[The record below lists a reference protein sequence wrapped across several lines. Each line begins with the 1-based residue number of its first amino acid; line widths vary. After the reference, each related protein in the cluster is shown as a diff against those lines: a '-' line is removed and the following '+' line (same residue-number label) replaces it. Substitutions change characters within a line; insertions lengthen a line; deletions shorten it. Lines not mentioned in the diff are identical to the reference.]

1 MSWIEDLISPDTRK
15 WEEFYRNRWQ
25 YDKVV
30 RSTHGVN
37 CTGGCSWAIHV
48 KDGIVVWEMQQV
60 DYPQFN
66 KEVPPYEPRG
76 CQRGI
81 SYSWYLYSPIRVKY
95 PIIRGALFDLY
106 NEEKKKCGGDPVVA
120 WTNLQADSEKRKRYQ
135 RARGKGGFRRLR
147 WDEAVE
153 IIAASN
159 IYTVQKYGP
168 DRIIGF
174 APIPAKSMLSY
185 ASGARYLQ
193 LMGAVNLSFYDW
205 YCDLPPSFPEVW
217 GEQTDVCESADWFKS
232 KFIVSMGANL
242 GMTRTPDIHF
252 FSEAR
257 HNGTKTVVMSPDFS
271 MVAKHADQW
280 IPLHAGSDGAF
291 WMAVTHVVLQ
301 EYHVNRQ
308 VPYFMDYIKKFTDCP
323 FLVKLEKEGD
333 KLLPGRLIR
342 ANEISKFATSE
353 NGEWKFL
360 NYDTKTG
367 DLVSPMGTMGYRWQE
382 KKGQWNLFHRDG
394 ETGAD
399 YDPELSFL
407 DKHDEVAQVE
417 FTEFGLDIKAYRGVP
432 IRYINDVNGKSIP
445 VATIYDLTMAQYGVG
460 RGLSGDYPSSYDD
473 EKAAYTPAWQEIFT
487 GIGRK
492 EVIQLAREW
501 ASTAETT
508 EGACMVIVGAGVNH
522 WFHGNL
528 IYRAAIMTQMLT
540 GCNGKN
546 GGGMNHYVGQEKL
559 APMDSWSTIMSSKDW
574 DTAPRLQQGPIWHY
588 INSCQWRYDGNQKF
602 YNSSPDNKL
611 SHMHSADWAVMSVRN
626 GWMPYYPQYSKRN
639 FDIVQDAK
647 NAGANT
653 EDEMRAYIVAQIKS
667 GELKHAIVEPDEEI
681 NFPRVW
687 FIWKGNAIGTSA
699 KGHEYFLDHYLGTH
713 TNKVADEVAGDVVKD
728 IAYKGTEAPKGKM
741 DLIVDINF
749 RMDTSALYS
758 DIVLP
763 TASWYEKADINST
776 DMHSFIHPLSE
787 AIPPVWESK
796 TDWQIFEELAGKVQE
811 MSKTYLP
818 TPMLDVVNVPLSHDS
833 KDEITQSRLLDW
845 SKGECEPIPGKTMHK
860 IVFKEIDYTKIYD
873 KFITLGRGVANN
885 GLGAHGNH
893 YKCEDVYEE
902 MLQNKQHVIRL
913 NDGKEYP
920 SLKADVEAIDAILKL
935 STLTN
940 GKLSKRAY
948 ENMSKIIGNEE
959 IAKLGDGYEQ
969 ISMDYRDLQS
979 QPRRYNSSPLW
990 SGLMHEGRTYAAYT
1004 YNVDMF
1010 VPWRTLTGRQHF
1022 YLDHDAYI
1030 AFGEHLTTYKP
1041 SPTPEAYGELR
1052 KIVNDGKAKLLNC
1065 LTPHGKWHIHST
1077 YGDTLRMLTLSRGNE
1092 PCWLSEEDAAEL
1104 GIKDNDHMEVYNDN
1118 GVYVARACVSAR
1130 IPKGICIV
1138 YHAVER
1144 TYNIPKSQLF
1154 RGKNGEPRRGGMNNS
1169 FTRVHLK
1176 PNLMCGGYG
1185 QFTYHFNYWGPVGS
1199 NRDTFVLVRRMDK
1212 VEY

>member
-1 MSWIEDLISPDTRK
+1 MSWIEDIISPKTRK

-48 KDGIVVWEMQQV
+48 KDGIVVWELQQL

-95 PIIRGALFDLY
+95 PIVRGALIDLFRA
-106 NEEKKKCGGDPVVA
+106 EKEKAGGDPVQA
-120 WTNLQADSEKRKRYQ
+120 WANLQADPDKRKRYQ
-135 RARGKGGFRRLR
+135 RARGKGGFRRVH
-147 WDEAVE
+147 WDEITE
-153 IIAASN
+153 LITAAN
-159 IYTVQKYGP
+159 ISCILKYGP
-168 DRIIGF
+168 DRIAGF
-174 APIPAKSMLSY
+174 SPIPAMSMLSY
-185 ASGARYLQ
+185 AAGARYIQ
-193 LMGAVNLSFYDW
+193 LIGGCNLSFYDW
-205 YCDLPPSFPEVW
+205 YCDLPNAFPEIW
-217 GEQTDVCESADWFKS
+217 GEQTDVCESADWYKS

-291 WMAVTHVVLQ
+291 WMAVTHVILK
-301 EYHVNRQ
+301 EYHVDRQ
-308 VPYFMDYIKKFTDCP
+308 VPYFIDYVKRFTDCP
-323 FLVKLEKEGD
+323 FLVRMEEKDGVY
-333 KLLPGRLIR
+333 LPGRMVR
-342 ANEISKFATSE
+342 ANEIGQFKDAE
-353 NGEWKFL
+353 HGEWKFL
-360 NYDTKTG
+360 NIDQNTG
-367 DLVSPMGTMGYRWQE
+367 DLVCPMGTSGYRWQTE
-382 KKGQWNLFHRDG
+382 KGKWNLLYKDG
-394 ETGAD
+394 ETGKE
-399 YDPELSFL
+399 YDPVLTFI
-407 DKHDEVAQVE
+407 DKHDDVLTTE
-417 FTEFGLDIKAYRGVP
+417 FQEFGLDKKAKRGVP
-432 IRYINDVNGKSIP
+432 VRYIKDKDGNKIA
-445 VATIYDLTMAQYGVG
+445 VATVYDLTMSQYGIG
-460 RGLSGDYPSSYDD
+460 RGLAGEYPSSYDD
-473 EKAAYTPAWQEIFT
+473 KDQAYTPAWQEIFT
-487 GIGRK
+487 GISRK

-501 ASTAETT
+501 ANTAEIT
-508 EGACMVIVGAGVNH
+508 EGACMVIVGAAINH
-522 WFHGNL
+522 WFHNNL
-528 IYRAAIMTQMLT
+528 MYRSAIMAQMLT

-574 DTAPRLQQGPIWHY
+574 GTPARLQQAPIWHY
-588 INSCQWRYDGNQKF
+588 INTSQWRYDGNQKY
-602 YNSSPDNKL
+602 YNSVPDDNRIAN
-611 SHMHSADWAVMSVRN
+611 MHSADWTVMAVRN
-626 GWMPYYPQYSKRN
+626 GWMPFYPQYNKNN
-639 FDIVQDAK
+639 FEIVKDAQK
-647 NAGANT
+647 AGAGT
-653 EDEMRAYIVAQIKS
+653 DDEIRTYIVDKLKS
-667 GELKHAIVEPDEEI
+667 GELKHSVVEPDEEI
-681 NFPRVW
+681 NFPRNW
-687 FIWKGNAIGTSA
+687 FIWRGNAIGTSS

-713 TNKVADEVAGDVVKD
+713 TNKIADEVAGDIVKD
-728 IAYKGTEAPKGKM
+728 IVFKKEGAKGKM
-741 DLIVDINF
+741 DLVVDINF

-796 TDWQIFEELAGKVQE
+796 SDWQIFQSLAKKISE
-811 MSKTYLP
+811 MAPKYLP
-818 TPMLDVVNVPLSHDS
+818 EIMKDVVNVPLSHDS
-833 KDEITQSRLLDW
+833 ADEISQPRLLDW

-860 IVFKEIDYTKIYD
+860 LAFVDRDYSKIYL
-873 KFITLGRGVANN
+873 KFISLGKGVATG
-885 GLGAHGNH
+885 GLGAHGNN
-893 YKCEDVYEE
+893 YNCEDVYEE
-902 MLQNKQHVIRL
+902 MLGHRQHIQKWA
-913 NDGKEYP
+913 DGNEYP
-920 SLKADVEAIDAILKL
+920 SLKDDVEAINAVLKL

-940 GKLSKRAY
+940 GKLTKRAY
-948 ENMSKIIGNEE
+948 EIAAAKIGVPE
-959 IAKLGDGYEQ
+959 IAHLGDEYGQ
-969 ISMDYRDLQS
+969 IEMEYRDLQA
-979 QPRRYNSSPLW
+979 QPKRYNSSPLW
-990 SGLMHEGRTYAAYT
+990 SGLMHDGRTYAAYT
-1004 YNVDMF
+1004 YNIDMF

-1030 AFGEHLTTYKP
+1030 AFGEHLSTYKP
-1041 SPTPEAYGELR
+1041 SPTPEAYGDLR
-1052 KIVNDGKAKLLNC
+1052 KTVNDGKAKMLNC

-1104 GIKDNDHMEVYNDN
+1104 GIRDNDHVEVYNDH

-1130 IPKGICIV
+1130 IPRGVCLV

-1144 TYNIPKSQLF
+1144 TYNIPKSQIR
-1154 RGKNGEPRRGGMNNS
+1154 RGANGEPRRGGMNNS

-1185 QFTYHFNYWGPVGS
+1185 QFTYHFNYWGPVGV
-1199 NRDTFVLVRRMDK
+1199 NRDTHVLVRRMEK

>member
-1 MSWIEDLISPDTRK
+1 MSWIEDIISPKTRK

-48 KDGIVVWEMQQV
+48 KDGIVVWEMQQL

-95 PIIRGALFDLY
+95 PIIRGALIDLFR
-106 NEEKKKCGGDPVVA
+106 EEKEKVGGDPVAA
-120 WTNLQADSEKRKRYQ
+120 WANLQSDKSKRRRYQ
-135 RARGKGGFRRLR
+135 KARGKGGFRRVH
-147 WDEAVE
+147 WDEVNE
-153 IIAASN
+153 LIAAAN
-159 IYTVQKYGP
+159 IYTVQKYGS

-185 ASGARYLQ
+185 ASGARFIQ
-193 LMGAVNLSFYDW
+193 LMGGVNLSFYDW
-205 YCDLPPSFPEVW
+205 YCDLPNAFPEIW
-217 GEQTDVCESADWFKS
+217 GEQTDVCESADWYKS

-291 WMAVTHVVLQ
+291 WMAVTHVILK
-301 EYHVNRQ
+301 EFHVDRK
-308 VPYFMDYIKKFTDCP
+308 VPYFIDYVKRFTDCP
-323 FLVKLEKEGD
+323 FLIKLEEKDG
-333 KLLPGRLIR
+333 KYLPGKLMR
-342 ANEISKFATSE
+342 ANEVSAFKDAE
-353 NGEWKFL
+353 NGDWKFL
-360 NYDTKTG
+360 NFDTNTG
-367 DLVSPMGTMGYRWQE
+367 DLVVPMGSTGFRWQGE
-382 KKGQWNLFHRDG
+382 KGKWNLHFKDG
-394 ETGAD
+394 ETNKE
-399 YDPELSFL
+399 YDPELTFI
-407 DKHDEVAQVE
+407 DKNDGVFQVE
-417 FTEFGLDIKAYRGVP
+417 FTEYGIDKKANRGVP
-432 IRYINDVNGKSIP
+432 IRYVTDIKGNKVP
-445 VATIYDLTMAQYGVG
+445 VATIYDVTMAQYGVG
-460 RGLSGDYPSSYDD
+460 RGLEGDYPLDFND
-473 EKAAYTPAWQEIFT
+473 KEAAYTPAWQEIFT

-501 ASTAETT
+501 AITAEKT

-522 WFHGNL
+522 WFHENL
-528 IYRAAIMTQMLT
+528 MYRSAIMTQMLT

-559 APMDSWSTIMSSKDW
+559 APMDSWATIMSSKDW
-574 DTAPRLQQGPIWHY
+574 GTVPRLQQGPIWHY
-588 INSCQWRYDGNQKF
+588 INSCQWRYDGNQKV
-602 YNSSPDNKL
+602 YNSVPNNEL
-611 SHMHSADWAVMSVRN
+611 ANMHSADWAVKAVRN
-626 GWMPYYPQYSKRN
+626 GWMPYYPQYSKSNFEIVKEAEAAGNTSDEEIRN
-639 FDIVQDAK
+639 
-647 NAGANT
+647 
-653 EDEMRAYIVAQIKS
+653 YIVSQLKK
-667 GELKHAIVEPDEEI
+667 GDLKHAIVEPDEES

-687 FIWKGNAIGTSA
+687 YIWKGNAIGTSA

-713 TNKVADEVAGDVVKD
+713 TNKIAEEVAGDLVND
-728 IAYKGTEAPKGKM
+728 ITFKGQEAPKGKM
-741 DLIVDINF
+741 DLVIDINF

-796 TDWQIFEELAGKVQE
+796 TDWHIFRDLAKKVQE
-811 MSKTYLP
+811 MAPNYLP
-818 TPMLDVVNVPLSHDS
+818 NVMKDVINVPLSHDS
-833 KDEITQSRLLDW
+833 KDEMSQLKLQDW
-845 SKGECEPIPGKTMHK
+845 SKGECEPVPGKTMHK
-860 IVFKEIDYTKIYD
+860 IVFQERDYTKIYD
-873 KFITLGRGVANN
+873 KFISLGKGIAEN

-893 YKCEDVYEE
+893 YMCEDVYDE
-902 MLQNKQHVIRL
+902 MLQHRQHITKWS
-913 NDGKEYP
+913 DGTEYP
-920 SLKADVEAIDAILKL
+920 SLHDDVEAINAILKL

-940 GKLSKRAY
+940 GKLADRAY
-948 ENMSKIIGNEE
+948 KNMAEKIGVPE
-959 IAKLGDGYEQ
+959 ISTLGTPYKDVKIE
-969 ISMDYRDLQS
+969 YRDLQA
-979 QPRRYNSSPLW
+979 QPKRYNSSPLW
-990 SGLMHEGRTYAAYT
+990 SGLMHDGRTYAAFT

-1030 AFGEHLTTYKP
+1030 AFGENLPTYKP
-1041 SPTPEAYGELR
+1041 SPTPEAYGDLR
-1052 KIVNDGKAKLLNC
+1052 KTVNDGKAKMLNC

-1092 PCWLSEEDAAEL
+1092 PCWISEADASEL
-1104 GIKDNDHMEVYNDN
+1104 GIKDNDHVEVYNDN

-1130 IPKGICIV
+1130 IPKGVCIV

-1144 TYNIPKSQLF
+1144 TYNIPKSQI
-1154 RGKNGEPRRGGMNNS
+1154 RGGKRGGMNNS

-1185 QFTYHFNYWGPVGS
+1185 QFTYHFNYWGPVGV
-1199 NRDTFVLVRRMDK
+1199 NRDTHVLVRKMDK

>member
-1 MSWIEDLISPDTRK
+1 
-15 WEEFYRNRWQ
+15 
-25 YDKVV
+25 
-30 RSTHGVN
+30 
-37 CTGGCSWAIHV
+37 
-48 KDGIVVWEMQQV
+48 MQAL

-95 PIIRGALFDLY
+95 PIIRGALIDLFR
-106 NEEKKKCGGDPVVA
+106 EEKEKCGGDPVLA
-120 WTNLQADSEKRKRYQ
+120 WKNLQADDTKRKRYQ
-135 RARGKGGFRRLR
+135 RARGKGGFRRVQ
-147 WDEAVE
+147 WDEMLE
-153 IIAASN
+153 LIAASN
-159 IYTVQKYGP
+159 IYTIQKYGS

-205 YCDLPPSFPEVW
+205 YCDLPNAFPEVW

-257 HNGTKTVVMSPDFS
+257 HNGTKTVVMAPDFS

-280 IPLHAGSDGAF
+280 IPVHAGSDGAF
-291 WMAVTHVVLQ
+291 WMAVTHVILK
-301 EYHVNRQ
+301 EFHVDRQ
-308 VPYFMDYIKKFTDCP
+308 VPYFMDYVKRFTDSP
-323 FLVKLEKEGD
+323 FLVKIEEKDG
-333 KLLPGRLIR
+333 KFLPGRMIR
-342 ANEISKFATSE
+342 ANEIKEHKGAE
-353 NGEWKFL
+353 NGDWKFL
-360 NYDTKTG
+360 NYDTNTG
-367 DLVSPMGTMGYRWQE
+367 GLIVPMGTTGFRWQDE
-382 KKGQWNLFHRDG
+382 QGKWNLNFKDG
-394 ETGAD
+394 ETNKE
-399 YDPELSFL
+399 YDPELTL
-407 DKHDEVAQVE
+407 INKHDAVIQVE
-417 FTEFGLDIKAYRGVP
+417 FTEFGLDTKAMRGVP
-432 IRYINDVNGKSIP
+432 VRYITDVNGNKVA
-445 VATIYDLTMAQYGVG
+445 VATIYDITMAQYGVG
-460 RGLSGDYPSSYDD
+460 RGLEGSYPTDYNDK
-473 EKAAYTPAWQEIFT
+473 EAAYTPAWQEIFT
-487 GIGRK
+487 GISRK

-501 ASTAETT
+501 ASTAEET
-508 EGACMVIVGAGVNH
+508 EGACMVIVGAGINH
-522 WFHGNL
+522 WFHENL
-528 IYRAAIMTQMLT
+528 IYRSAIMAQMLT

-574 DTAPRLQQGPIWHY
+574 GTAPRLQQGPIWHY
-588 INSCQWRYDGNQKF
+588 INSCQWRYDGNQKK
-602 YNSSPDNKL
+602 YNSAPDNEL
-611 SHMHSADWAVMSVRN
+611 ANMHSADWAVKSVKN
-626 GWMPYYPQYSKRN
+626 GWMPYYPQYSKSN
-639 FDIVQDAK
+639 FEIVKDAQA
-647 NAGANT
+647 AGHTT
-653 EDEMRAYIVAQIKS
+653 EEAMRKHIVDQLVS
-667 GELKHAIVEPDEEI
+667 GELKYAITEPDREI

-713 TNKVADEVAGDVVKD
+713 SNKIADEVAQDVTFD
-728 IAYKGTEAPKGKM
+728 IEFTEKAPQGKM
-741 DLIVDINF
+741 DLVIDINF

-776 DMHSFIHPLSE
+776 DMHSFIHPLSA

-796 TDWQIFEELAGKVQE
+796 TDWHIFRELAKKVQE

-818 TPMLDVVNVPLSHDS
+818 DVMKDVVNLPLTHDS
-833 KDEITQSRLLDW
+833 KDEMSQTRLQDW
-845 SKGECEPIPGKTMHK
+845 SKGECEAIPGKTMHK
-860 IVFKEIDYTKIYD
+860 IVFKERDYTKIYD
-873 KFITLGRGVANN
+873 KFISLGKGVAEN
-885 GLGAHGNH
+885 GLGAHGTH
-893 YKCEDVYEE
+893 YMCEDVYEE
-902 MLQNKQHVIRL
+902 MLGHRNKITKWA
-913 NDGKEYP
+913 DGTEYP
-920 SLKADVEAIDAILKL
+920 SLHDDVEAIDAILQL

-940 GKLSKRAY
+940 GKLADRAY
-948 ENMSKIIGNEE
+948 QIMAKKIGVPE
-959 IAKLGDGYEQ
+959 IAELGKPYKDIKIE
-969 ISMDYRDLQS
+969 YRDLQA
-979 QPRRYNSSPLW
+979 QPKRYNSSPLW

-1030 AFGEHLTTYKP
+1030 AFGEHMTTYKP
-1041 SPTPEAYGELR
+1041 SPTPEAYGDLR
-1052 KIVNDGKAKLLNC
+1052 KTVNDGKARMLNC

-1077 YGDTLRMLTLSRGNE
+1077 YGDTLRMLTLSRGGE
-1092 PCWLSEEDAAEL
+1092 PCWLSEKDAADL
-1104 GIKDNDHMEVYNDN
+1104 GINDNDPVEVYNDH
-1118 GVYVARACVSAR
+1118 GTYVTRACVSAR
-1130 IPKGICIV
+1130 IPKGVCIV

-1144 TYNIPKSQLF
+1144 TYNVAKSQER
-1154 RGKNGEPRRGGMNNS
+1154 RGKKGEPRRGGMNNS

-1185 QFTYHFNYWGPVGS
+1185 QFTYHFNYWGPVGV
-1199 NRDTFVLVRRMDK
+1199 NRDTHVLVRKMEK